1 MLVSLGMSV
10 VSNVGYII
18 SLIDTIVSLV
28 ITIVTVVGNIVSI
41 IRKIVSIVRTAVSI
55 IKTVTVGRR
64 RTIVSGQTRQ
74 KPNTNIF
81 NQNIK
86 KEIKTLKK
94 QKLDIRYNY
103 LDNWKHNNCDN

>member
-1 MLVSLGMSV
+1 MGV
-10 VSNVGYII
+10 VSNVGHII

-28 ITIVTVVGNIVSI
+28 ITIVTVVGNIVPI
-41 IRKIVSIVRTAVSI
+41 IRNIVSI

-64 RTIVSGQTRQ
+64 RTIVVSGQTRQ
-74 KPNTNIF
+74 KPSTSIF

-94 QKLDIRYNY
+94 
-103 LDNWKHNNCDN
+103 